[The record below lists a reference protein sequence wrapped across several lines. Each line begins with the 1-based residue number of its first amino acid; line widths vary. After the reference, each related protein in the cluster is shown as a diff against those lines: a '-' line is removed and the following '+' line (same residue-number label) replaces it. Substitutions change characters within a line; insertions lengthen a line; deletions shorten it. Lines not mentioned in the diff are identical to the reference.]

1 LNKPHKWVDVIVAW
15 SKGAEIEKRIIGYHP
30 EGYYWV
36 KEDNPDWNDDDAK
49 FRIKPTPKE
58 PQYLYVYKC
67 PNGWLA
73 TDEIAKSS
81 QFKFIGKIKLEGDE

>member
-1 LNKPHKWVDVIVAW
+1 MINKPHKWAKEIIHWAN
-15 SKGAEIEKRIIGYHP
+15 GGEIESRNGK
-30 EGYYWV
+30 
-36 KEDNPDWNDDDAK
+36 DWELCTEPFWSIHAEY
-49 FRIKPTPKE
+49 RIKPTPKE

-81 QFKFIGKIKLEGDE
+81 QFKFIGKIKLEDE